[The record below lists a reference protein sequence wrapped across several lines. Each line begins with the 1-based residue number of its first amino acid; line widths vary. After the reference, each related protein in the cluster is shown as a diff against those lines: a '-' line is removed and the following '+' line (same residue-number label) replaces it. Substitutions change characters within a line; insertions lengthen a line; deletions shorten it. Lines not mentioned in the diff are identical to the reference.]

1 MAALPLALV
10 TAAAMAAPISEMPE
24 CRCVP
29 PDPCWSQVP
38 WKELNASVS
47 GRLRK
52 SVDELASCLPKHG
65 GSLTSDEC
73 AASLE
78 STDDEFWLSA
88 KPNGFQHT
96 GLFNEWN
103 ISSDISEYSVLA
115 ETEADFQATV
125 KFAADHNLRKCSRSL
140 CVFVGAPKPQR
151 PSGCTGLVVKGTGHD
166 WYGRSTAAGS
176 LLLWTHQR
184 KEIAW
189 HDSFVAEGCEASSAL
204 PAATVQ
210 SGVQFMDL

>member
-10 TAAAMAAPISEMPE
+10 TAAAMAAPISETPG

-38 WKELNASVS
+38 WKELNSSVS

-125 KFAADHNLRKCSRSL
+125 KFAADHNLR
-140 CVFVGAPKPQR
+140 
-151 PSGCTGLVVKGTGHD
+151 LVVKGTGHD

-204 PAATVQ
+204 SAATVQ